1 MEEYGELE
9 IDALAA
15 GGDGVGRLAGQAIFV
30 AGAVPGDRLRVRLG
44 QRHARW
50 ARASILEVLAPGPLR
65 RTPPCPVAADCG
77 GCQWQQV
84 EDAGQRAARQAV
96 VEEALRRIGGL
107 VEWPPPDFAPA
118 PAAFGYR
125 RRAEYHLRCLG
136 AGRIELGFLARGSH
150 RLVDHERCLLLEPAL
165 AAAVPALREHLAAR
179 LARSG
184 TAELELTLL
193 AGEGGPALQIVASAL
208 ADEPASPEL
217 PAALADWR
225 PPGFTALHWALR
237 DAEGRLLREPP
248 GTPFLLERVELPC
261 PDGSLLRYPLYTR
274 PGEFVQANAA
284 ANRQLLAAL
293 IADVDASDAPWLLDL
308 YCGAGN
314 LSLPLALRGA
324 RVMGIES
331 RRSALRSARKAAR
344 EVHSARARFRAGAVA
359 ELLPALAAEGRR
371 YRTVVLDPPRQGAP
385 ELAAQLDPL
394 GVEEIFA
401 LSCHPATFARDLAGW
416 TARGF
421 VLRSLRLFDFF
432 PQTHHVE
439 LLARLTRA

>member
-1 MEEYGELE
+1 MEEFAELE
-9 IDALAA
+9 IEALAA
-15 GGDGVGRLAGQAIFV
+15 GGDGVGRLDGQAIFV

-44 QRHARW
+44 ERHPRW
-50 ARASILEVLAPGPLR
+50 ARAAILELLSPGPAR
-65 RTPPCPVAADCG
+65 RQPPCPVAADCG

-84 EDAGQRAARQAV
+84 ADGDQRSARQAV
-96 VEEALRRIGGL
+96 VADALQRIAGL
-107 VEWPPPDFAPA
+107 AAWPPPDFAPA
-118 PAAFGYR
+118 PAVLGYR
-125 RRAEYHLRCLG
+125 RRAEYRLRCQG
-136 AGRIELGFLARGSH
+136 AGRLELGFLARGSH
-150 RLVDHERCLLLEPAL
+150 RLVDHERCLLLEPSL
-165 AAAVPALREHLAAR
+165 AGAVTALREHLTAQ
-179 LARSG
+179 LARAGS
-184 TAELELTLL
+184 AELELTLL
-193 AGEGGPALQIVASAL
+193 AGDEGPALQVVATL
-208 ADEPASPEL
+208 PPGETASREL
-217 PAALADWR
+217 PAALAAWR
-225 PPGFTALHWALR
+225 PPGFAALHWALR

-248 GTPFLLERVELPC
+248 GAPFLLERVELAC
-261 PDGSLLRYPLYTR
+261 PDGSILRYPLYTR

-293 IADVDASDAPWLLDL
+293 VADLDASEEPWLLDL

-324 RVMGIES
+324 RVLGIES

-344 EVHSARARFRAGAVA
+344 EARTAKARFRAGAVA
-359 ELLPALAAEGRR
+359 ELLPALAGEGRR

-401 LSCHPATFARDLAGW
+401 VSCHPASFARDLADW

-421 VLRSLRLFDFF
+421 GLRSLKLFDFF

>member
-1 MEEYGELE
+1 MEESVELE
-9 IDALAA
+9 ITALAA
-15 GGDGVGRLAGQAIFV
+15 GGDGVGRLDGQAIFV

-50 ARASILEVLAPGPLR
+50 ARAAILAVVSPGPAR
-65 RTPPCPVAADCG
+65 REPPCPVAAACG

-84 EDAGQRAARQAV
+84 DAEAQRAARQAV
-96 VEEALRRIGGL
+96 VEDALQRIAGL
-107 VEWPPPDFAPA
+107 SAWPPPEFLPT

-125 RRAEYHLRCLG
+125 RRAEYRLRCLG
-136 AGRIELGFLARGSH
+136 AGRLELGFLARASH
-150 RLVDHERCLLLEPAL
+150 LLVDHERCLLLEPSL
-165 AAAVPALREHLAAR
+165 AAAVTDLRAHLVTR
-179 LARSG
+179 LTRPLA
-184 TAELELTLL
+184 AELELTLL
-193 AGEGGPALQIVASAL
+193 AGEGGPALQAVATLPPGETGAR
-208 ADEPASPEL
+208 EL
-217 PAALADWR
+217 PQALADWR
-225 PPGFTALHWALR
+225 PPGFAALHWGLR

-248 GTPFLLERVELPC
+248 GAPFLLERVELEC
-261 PDGSLLRYPLYTR
+261 ADGSVLRYPLFTR

-284 ANRQLLAAL
+284 ANQQLLAAL
-293 IADVDASDAPWLLDL
+293 IGDFDPSGEPWLLDL
-308 YCGAGN
+308 YCGGGN

-324 RVMGIES
+324 RVLGIES

-344 EVHSARARFRAGAVA
+344 EARCARARFRAGTVE
-359 ELLPALAAEGRR
+359 ELLPGLAAEGRR

-401 LSCHPATFARDLAGW
+401 VSCHPASFARDLADW